1 MSQINQ
7 DADDNK
13 YFATK
18 PSRETAEILEK
29 KINDWNNIIER
40 NRYLEKVRRC
50 WAAYYG
56 ANLGDVS
63 AGHEITFTGE
73 QEEYLHLP
81 VNHFRNIACH
91 MLEMTTSSRPAYE
104 ARAVNTDYKSLSQT
118 LVADGVLDYYL
129 REKKLED
136 KLKRAVE
143 YAIVLG
149 TGWMKLAWDAMAGEI
164 IDYDEEGNPMYEGD
178 VIINNLSP
186 FDVVMDG
193 SKEVADDNDWL
204 LVRTFKNKFDLI
216 AKYPELEQDLL
227 AIKDKTDQENYRF
240 MNASYDRTD
249 DVSVFEFFHKRTET
263 LPNGRYMLFCT
274 PSTVMV
280 DMDMPYRQIPVYR
293 VAPSDL
299 IGTPYGYTV
308 MFDLIP
314 LQEIINVLYSAVAT
328 NNNAFA
334 VQSIL
339 NPRGNDVSL
348 QQMGGMNFIDYNA
361 QIGKPEPMQLT
372 ASSGETYNFLDR
384 MVKDMETLS
393 GINSVTR
400 GNPEASLKSGTSLA
414 MVQSMA
420 IQFISG
426 LQNSYVRLCENVGTG
441 LIKMLQD
448 FATSE
453 RAITMISGK
462 SKRSYVREF
471 SNKDISNISRVQVSI
486 ANPLSRTTAG
496 RVEMARD
503 LLQMGAIKTPQEYL
517 MVMNTGAIELMFE
530 ADNKQNMLIRQ
541 ENERMMDKQPMQVL
555 FTDDHKQHILEHREL
570 LSDPDLRMD
579 PDLTKIVG
587 DHIQQHFTMLQ
598 EANPAMLNLLG
609 QQPIQ
614 PPPPPAPP
622 AQAGPPPGGAPSP
635 GPQMGHPG
643 PMPGPMGPP
652 PNSGPP
658 SPPAP
663 PPPQGPQGPQP
674 PHGSHPGHPGGG
686 HHGHNSNPGGPPI
699 GPNGGPGNSPPG
711 MAPAN
716 QFVLPNGSAR
726 ITGPGI
732 ENGISLPNTPHP
744 PGQFKNFPTDPSQNI
759 VS

>member
-1 MSQINQ
+1 MALQQQ
-7 DADDNK
+7 DTDETT
-13 YFATK
+13 YFANK
-18 PSRETAEILEK
+18 SSLDTAEILEK

-56 ANLGDVS
+56 ANLGDIS

-73 QEEYLHLP
+73 QEEFLHLP
-81 VNHFRNIACH
+81 VNHFRNIASH

-104 ARAVNTDYKSLSQT
+104 ARAVNTDYKSLAQT

-149 TGWMKLAWDAMAGEI
+149 SGYIKLGWDAMAGEI
-164 IDYDEEGNPMYEGD
+164 YDYDEEGNPMYEGD
-178 VIINNLSP
+178 VIIQNLSP
-186 FDVVMDG
+186 FDVVVDG
-193 SKEVADDNDWL
+193 SKETSDENDWIL
-204 LVRTFKNKFDLI
+204 TRTFKNKYDLI
-216 AKYPELEQDLL
+216 AKYPQFESEIL
-227 AIKDKTDQENYRF
+227 AIRDKTDQENYRF
-240 MNASYDRTD
+240 MNASYDKTD
-249 DVSVFEFFHKRTET
+249 DVSLFEFYHRRTEAV
-263 LPNGRYMLFCT
+263 PNGRYMIFCT
-274 PSTVMV
+274 GDTVFM
-280 DMDMPYRQIPVYR
+280 DMDMPYRQMPVYR
-293 VAPSDL
+293 VSPSD
-299 IGTPYGYTV
+299 IMGTPYGYTI

-314 LQEIINVLYSAVAT
+314 LQEILNVLYSAVAT

-361 QIGKPEPMQLT
+361 NIGKPEPMQLT

-384 MVKDMETLS
+384 LVKDMETLS

-448 FATSE
+448 FATTE

-471 SNKDISNISRVQVSI
+471 SNKDISNIARVQVSI

-517 MVMNTGAIELMFE
+517 MVMNTGQIELMFE
-530 ADNKQNMLIRQ
+530 SDQKQNMLIRQ
-541 ENERMMDKQPMQVL
+541 ENERMMDKEPVACL
-555 FTDDHKQHILEHREL
+555 FTDEHKQHILEHREL

-579 PDLTKIVG
+579 PQLTKLVG
-587 DHIQQHFTMLQ
+587 DHIQEHFTMLQ
-598 EANPAMLNLLG
+598 EANPNMLMLLG

-622 AQAGPPPGGAPSP
+622 APPGPPPGPP
-635 GPQMGHPG
+635 QGPQMGAPG

-652 PNSGPP
+652 PNAGPP

-663 PPPQGPQGPQP
+663 MPPQGPQGPHN
-674 PHGSHPGHPGGG
+674 PHGGHPGHPGGG
-686 HHGHNSNPGGPPI
+686 HHGHPQQPGQGPQ
-699 GPNGGPGNSPPG
+699 GGPGTSPSG

-716 QFVLPNGSAR
+716 QFVLPNGSSR
-726 ITGPGI
+726 VTGPGI
-732 ENGISLPNTPHP
+732 ENGVSLPNLP
-744 PGQFKNFPTDPSQNI
+744 KNPLGLPINPADNLQS
-759 VS
+759 